1 MSVRILQTYVSLQ
14 PRSLALF
21 EMFQPRVENLL
32 DSMHL
37 RSPHRFRVVETL
49 IDRIKTLLDIVK
61 PHVDVRM
68 RTIKSSVH
76 IRPQS
81 VHVRAHVAEP
91 AIQITEAAIVDQ
103 NSDQYCNRRHADR
116 KRELH
121 RGIHRLSP
129 MIPKWPETNIS
140 LKACVTSKPRPLPKL
155 IHPPADL
162 LRHPDHI
169 GPGARESFAGPF
181 FGGIDAHLRSV
192 IH

>member
-61 PHVDVRM
+61 PRVDVRM
-68 RTIKSSVH
+68 RTIKPSVH

-81 VHVRAHVAEP
+81 VHVRSHVAEP
-91 AIQITEAAIVDQ
+91 AIVYQ
-103 NSDQYCNRRHADR
+103 NSDQHRNRRIFLSTLALLQSPALFQSSSTFR
-116 KRELH
+116 RTSS
-121 RGIHRLSP
+121 GIRITSGHGRVKPSP
-129 MIPKWPETNIS
+129 G
-140 LKACVTSKPRPLPKL
+140 
-155 IHPPADL
+155 H
-162 LRHPDHI
+162 
-169 GPGARESFAGPF
+169 F
-181 FGGIDAHLRSV
+181 FVASTPIFDP
-192 IH
+192 